1 MKIYL
6 FVCLFLTMRRPTSLK
21 AGDWIGLVAP
31 GRKVDYQNVEAA
43 INTFTFWGLKV
54 AFGANLF
61 SEEHS
66 YLGSTD
72 AKRSSDLQ
80 MMLDDERIKAIIC
93 ARGGYGTTRI
103 IDQLDFSNFIKT
115 PKWVVG
121 FSDITA
127 LHLKIFTLGIES
139 IHGLM
144 PVLFDKPEN
153 ASSISSLQDELFGHQ
168 GVLTSGS
175 LKSNRAGV
183 ATGNVLGGNLSLLV
197 DSLGTSSEP
206 MLDSQILIIEEIDE
220 PFYKVDRMLTQLK
233 RAGKLD
239 ELAGL
244 VVGHMTGLK
253 GGELPFG
260 ETIEEIVLNKVGQF
274 HYPVA
279 FGFPIGHESP
289 NLAWIHGSSMTLKVD
304 LEGSSLSPASPM

>member
-1 MKIYL
+1 
-6 FVCLFLTMRRPTSLK
+6 MRRPTSLK
-21 AGDWIGLVAP
+21 SGDFVGLVAP
-31 GRKVDYQNVEAA
+31 GRKVGYRNVETALS
-43 INTFTFWGLKV
+43 TFTSWGLKV
-54 AFGANLF
+54 MFAPNLF
-61 SEEHS
+61 SEDHS

-72 AKRSSDLQ
+72 ERRSADLQ
-80 MMLDDERIKAIIC
+80 MMLDDERIRAIIC

-103 IDQLDFSNFIKT
+103 IDQLDFSNFVKK

-139 IHGLM
+139 IHGVM
-144 PVLFDKPEN
+144 PVLFDNPEN
-153 ASSISSLQDELFGHQ
+153 AGSIASLQNELFGNN
-168 GVLTSGS
+168 GIITSGS
-175 LKSNRAGV
+175 LRSNRHGV
-183 ATGNVLGGNLSLLV
+183 ATGCVLGGNLSLLV

-206 MLDSQILIIEEIDE
+206 ISDGQILIIEEIDE
-220 PFYKVDRMLTQLK
+220 PLYKVDRMLTQLK
-233 RAGKLD
+233 RAGKLE

-260 ETIEEIVLNKVGQF
+260 ETLEEIILNKVGQF

-279 FGFPIGHESP
+279 FGFPIGHDIP
-289 NLAWIHGSSMTLKVD
+289 NLAWIHGSSMTLKVEID
-304 LEGSSLSPASPM
+304 GSSLSPASRM